1 MKGKR
6 PLAEVNSLGG
16 TMSSQ
21 ENGRLNMT
29 EGRPHLPDSS
39 CLATLLK
46 HWTEAGARDES
57 PISARLRKP
66 PLGLPKPCDKEDKVR
81 SQTPSNR
88 PEPVP
93 DFGSAALFKGS
104 LDTYS
109 IGRQIGQGAYASVKL
124 GLDKTSSHKV
134 AIKIYDKVKM
144 MDPHRR
150 RNVRR
155 EIEVMAQLQ
164 HSNCVRLIEAINT
177 SKQIC
182 LVMEYV
188 QGGSLHGY
196 LKQRALRRLEEAEA
210 RRVFVQIVTGL
221 QYCHAKSIAHRD
233 IKLENVL
240 LDENRE
246 VKIIDFGF
254 STQTVAGQRSRMFC
268 GTPSYMAPEIVARKE
283 YSAAQADIWALGVL
297 LFALLAGSFPFKG
310 ITDKDLYSKIQ
321 RGLFDLPVSI
331 PPLARALIQKM
342 LTIEP
347 SRRPACSDILK
358 HAWITS
364 ESQAKEAEEPAK
376 HECSSS
382 LVAALFEKYHYQR
395 KPHAALCGHSAR
407 TWSRPHEGK
416 EN

>member
-16 TMSSQ
+16 TLSSL

-29 EGRPHLPDSS
+29 EGRPRLPDSS

-46 HWTEAGARDES
+46 HWTETGARDES
-57 PISARLRKP
+57 PISARPRKP
-66 PLGLPKPCDKEDKVR
+66 PLAQPKPHEAGGKVR
-81 SQTPSNR
+81 SQTPSNSD
-88 PEPVP
+88 PLP
-93 DFGSAALFKGS
+93 DFGSAALFTGS

-109 IGRQIGQGAYASVKL
+109 IGRQIGQGAYATVKL
-124 GLDKTSSHKV
+124 GLNKFSSQKV
-134 AIKIYDKVKM
+134 AIKIYEKAKM

-164 HSNCVRLIEAINT
+164 HTHCVRLIEAINT
-177 SKQIC
+177 SKQIF

-188 QGGSLHGY
+188 EGGSLHGY
-196 LKQRALRRLEEAEA
+196 LKQRALRRMEEAEA
-210 RRVFVQIVTGL
+210 RRVFVQIVNGL
-221 QYCHAKSIAHRD
+221 QYCHGQSIAHRD

-240 LDENRE
+240 LDEHKD

-254 STQTVAGQRSRMFC
+254 STQMVAGQRSRMFC
-268 GTPSYMAPEIVARKE
+268 GTPSYMAPEIVSRKE
-283 YSAAQADIWALGVL
+283 YNAAQADIWALGVL

-310 ITDKDLYSKIQ
+310 VTDKDLYAKIQ

-342 LTIEP
+342 LTVEP
-347 SRRPACSDILK
+347 SRRPGCNDILK

-364 ESQAKEAEEPAK
+364 EIHVKDPEEPVK
-376 HECSSS
+376 CEGSS

-395 KPHAALCGHSAR
+395 KPRPALCGYSAR
-407 TWSRPHEGK
+407 TCSRQHDGK